1 MGNMTLFIA
10 GIAILSLGTYLMRLG
25 GAKLGNRLA
34 FSERSQALLSDA
46 ATVLLFSVALATT
59 FYEGAHFAGMARVL
73 GVAFAV
79 FLAWRK
85 VPLIGVIIAAAVV
98 TALLRLA
105 GMPSGRVSV
114 ICKTAVL
121 SGDRAFKP
129 LNNRF
134 DLQRVPLVYRQYR
147 S

>member
-1 MGNMTLFIA
+1 
-10 GIAILSLGTYLMRLG
+10 MR
-25 GAKLGNRLA
+25 RRCC
-34 FSERSQALLSDA
+34 FFRRP
-46 ATVLLFSVALATT
+46 ATT

-79 FLAWRK
+79 FLARRK

-98 TALLRLA
+98 TALLPGGYAL
-105 GMPSGRVSV
+105 GRVSV

>member
-1 MGNMTLFIA
+1 M
-10 GIAILSLGTYLMRLG
+10 
-25 GAKLGNRLA
+25 A
-34 FSERSQALLSDA
+34 FFYLSDD
-46 ATVLLFSVALATT
+46 TTEHFSVIESVLTALKHKGTEAI
-59 FYEGAHFAGMARVL
+59 A
-73 GVAFAV
+73 VA
-79 FLAWRK
+79 L
-85 VPLIGVIIAAAVV
+85 V
-98 TALLRLA
+98 TALQDLLGGYGARSGRCFRCVPRLA
-105 GMPSGRVSV
+105 QGPADRRDYRRRRGDRAAAPDGYALGRVSV

>member
-85 VPLIGVIIAAAVV
+85 VPLIGVIIAAAV
-98 TALLRLA
+98 
-105 GMPSGRVSV
+105 
-114 ICKTAVL
+114 L